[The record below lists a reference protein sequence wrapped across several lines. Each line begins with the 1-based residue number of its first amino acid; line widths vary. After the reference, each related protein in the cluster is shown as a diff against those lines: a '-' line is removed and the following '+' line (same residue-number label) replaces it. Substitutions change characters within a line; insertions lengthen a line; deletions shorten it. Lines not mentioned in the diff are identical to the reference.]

1 MCSVQVCADFPALT
15 SRRSSDEFEGP
26 GVGARSDRRRSFEK
40 GKVSHFF
47 SFRPIP
53 FLTPRF
59 ASPQV
64 RTQVKACVSLRDVGK
79 LRTLLLSEGID
90 GAIPHEVRGAV
101 WLLLLGMQA
110 EDLLAEDLNLFAR
123 AARNAVSEANSK
135 EQIQKDVDRTRPGLQ
150 RFKQRTVR
158 GALLRLLSLFCAR
171 RQVAYVQG
179 FNELLAPFILLA
191 DTGGNPRIV
200 YALFNDFVTR
210 FAGWM
215 LDTSESRV
223 FDVLKRAFKYFDRL
237 LLYHDPQLYWR
248 LEDNMMTPDLYAT
261 SWFVTLFARNFT
273 VECVMALW
281 DLLLLSDNPLGL
293 VFFGIA
299 IVTGR
304 SKDLLET
311 DASRIPETLMMLTAE
326 SPAEVRK
333 LWRLGEEMQLTNTPP
348 SFLRLMTDRLLNR
361 HGTPTSNSITAARSM
376 QASVCLQTTPDDLVA
391 GDAPFCVW
399 DCRTLPEFR
408 SGHLQQAQFLALDA
422 LRAWKIRGTGPMTD
436 EAKGELAHA
445 LSLCEGRD
453 AATHVCLIGSG
464 IREEDDADIN
474 ILAEHLSKHGVR
486 YVSTLRGGFKV
497 ALAVAQ
503 SGSTLTSL
511 ELTEFDETAHKQ
523 ARNVR
528 LNAAAL
534 VAEKEY
540 TTNLKQADGRPAGLR
555 DMPTTSPVGGPESA
569 RETPGSTASTGSHEW
584 GGAYTPSGVPN
595 ISNFLDR
602 SADSEM
608 GRALNRAMAGMGGQW
623 NAGEPSPFSTSEVS
637 PADSS
642 TSAGPFTP
650 GSVAS
655 PASTPGLPDLQRSS
669 SASGIGK
676 GAGGL
681 GRPGAMSVES
691 SPRLM
696 DSGGLVS
703 PMPGVPSA
711 FPSSVSSSPNVAR
724 ATASPRRSQKA
735 LADSPWGRAA
745 RPNWL
750 SDESLSYPL
759 ALMPKGFTVNVVDD
773 GVMAGLRLFP
783 CKAKAERSS
792 RIRGGRGA
800 EFRRRYVGVSANYFL
815 LMAPHGSKSHLLE
828 VKAIR
833 YLKDIIRI
841 AFKRARPELVTFEVH
856 VAGPKGTPA
865 PNENFIC
872 LMPDGLRECVRLVK
886 EYLAVAPE
894 NDLDLS
900 PQVAGREAQGS
911 GIDGETAKS
920 EKEADGGTGT
930 KVDGVRA
937 GKKAP
942 GLNLAIDSK
951 GESEDGQES
960 CPSSAS
966 SDSSMATPTVPANKF
981 FSADDEQDS

>member
-1 MCSVQVCADFPALT
+1 M
-15 SRRSSDEFEGP
+15 
-26 GVGARSDRRRSFEK
+26 
-40 GKVSHFF
+40 
-47 SFRPIP
+47 
-53 FLTPRF
+53 
-59 ASPQV
+59 
-64 RTQVKACVSLRDVGK
+64 RTQLKACVSLRDVGK

-101 WLLLLGMQA
+101 WLLLLGLQA

-123 AARNAVSEANSK
+123 AARNAVSVANSK
-135 EQIQKDVDRTRPGLQ
+135 EQIQKDVERTRPGLQ
-150 RFKQRTVR
+150 RFKQKTVR

-304 SKDLLET
+304 RKDLLET

-326 SPAEVRK
+326 SPAEVRE
-333 LWRLGEEMQLTNTPP
+333 LWRLGEKMQMTNTPP

-376 QASVCLQTTPDDLVA
+376 QASVCLQTTPDDLVS

-399 DCRTLPEFR
+399 DCRTLSEFR
-408 SGHLQQAQFLALDA
+408 SGHLKQAHLLALDA
-422 LRAWKIRGTGPMTD
+422 LRAWKIRGEGEMTA

-445 LSLCEGRD
+445 LSLCSDLDE
-453 AATHVCLIGSG
+453 ATHVCLIGSG
-464 IREEDDADIN
+464 IREEDDVDIN

-503 SGSTLTSL
+503 SGSSLTSL
-511 ELTEFDETAHKQ
+511 ELTSFDEAAHKQ

-534 VAEKEY
+534 LAEKEFGGV
-540 TTNLKQADGRPAGLR
+540 KKA
-555 DMPTTSPVGGPESA
+555 VGGP
-569 RETPGSTASTGSHEW
+569 TPSDSRPKPLADMPPASPIVKGDTPASTASLSSTGSNW
-584 GGAYTPSGVPN
+584 GGTYTPTGVPN
-595 ISNFLDR
+595 ISSFLDR
-602 SADSEM
+602 SSDSEI
-608 GRALNRAMAGMGGQW
+608 GRALSRAMAGMGSQRGV
-623 NAGEPSPFSTSEVS
+623 GESPLSTSEIS
-637 PADSS
+637 PADST
-642 TSAGPFTP
+642 TSSGPFTP
-650 GSVAS
+650 NSVAS
-655 PASTPGLPDLQRSS
+655 PATPGLAGFQRSS
-669 SASGIGK
+669 SGSGVGK
-676 GAGGL
+676 SRGGRRGRSGA
-681 GRPGAMSVES
+681 ASVES
-691 SPRLM
+691 SPRTM
-696 DSGGLVS
+696 DGSGLLS

-711 FPSSVSSSPNVAR
+711 FPRSISSSPNVTR
-724 ATASPRRSQKA
+724 AASSSPRRMQASV
-735 LADSPWGRAA
+735 ADSPWGRCA

-750 SDESLSYPL
+750 SEESLSHPL
-759 ALMPKGFTVNVVDD
+759 ALMPKGFTVSVIDD
-773 GVMAGLRLFP
+773 AVMAGLRLFP
-783 CKAKAERSS
+783 CRATAERSS
-792 RIRGGRGA
+792 RIRVGGRAG
-800 EFRRRYVGVSANYFL
+800 EFRRRYVGVSAHYFL
-815 LMAPHGSKSHLLE
+815 LMAPHASKSHLLE
-828 VKAIR
+828 VKVIR

-841 AFKRARPELVTFEVH
+841 AFKRSRPELVTFEVH
-856 VAGPKGTPA
+856 VAGVKGAPA
-865 PNENFIC
+865 PSENFIC

-886 EYLAVAPE
+886 EYLAVAPV

-900 PQVAGREAQGS
+900 PQVAAARNTS
-911 GIDGETAKS
+911 GTEMDRSTVVAKTDKGEDKDERPS
-920 EKEADGGTGT
+920 MP
-930 KVDGVRA
+930 DGVPLSR
-937 GKKAP
+937 KAP
-942 GLNLAIDSK
+942 GLNLSLHSKDELSEEFQDSFN
-951 GESEDGQES
+951 
-960 CPSSAS
+960 SSSS
-966 SDSSMATPTVPANKF
+966 SDVSIAATPTVAADKF
-981 FSADDEQDS
+981 FSPE